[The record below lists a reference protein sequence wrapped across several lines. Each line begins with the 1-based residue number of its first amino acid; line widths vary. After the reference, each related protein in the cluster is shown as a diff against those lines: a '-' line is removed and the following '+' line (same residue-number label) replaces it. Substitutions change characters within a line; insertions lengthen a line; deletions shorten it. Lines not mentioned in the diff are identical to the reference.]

1 MVRSIRLWRGDWVK
15 NGEQGWDFIPDPTD
29 FGFRM
34 LISRSSRFETLD
46 MIIRRRYSL
55 RATTPLVVTYRLPS
69 WMLIPQGGRTPPTTI
84 SNTSDLC
91 MLLNVRTWLDDL
103 AILVSVGS
111 KSVAEYQFLCRTRFA
126 VGSTTYVFD
135 ETADAGSRMAY
146 ENLVLS
152 DRAATTERVMNEIF
166 TEEEMVIF
174 HRVSLEMAYA
184 DSILAQEPRV
194 NQPVR
199 EIIELDD
206 DEDEMVDGNQCTNV
220 TG

>member
-1 MVRSIRLWRGDWVK
+1 MIDKDLDKYMGISPSSYYVELDGGLGESEMVRSIRLWRGDWVK

-34 LISRSSRFETLD
+34 LISRSS
-46 MIIRRRYSL
+46 
-55 RATTPLVVTYRLPS
+55 
-69 WMLIPQGGRTPPTTI
+69 
-84 SNTSDLC
+84 
-91 MLLNVRTWLDDL
+91 
-103 AILVSVGS
+103 SVGS

-126 VGSTTYVFD
+126 IGSTTYVFD